1 MIHMI
6 YLPRDF
12 SRICMDFPGFHLFII
27 YFFGLLYR
35 FYNALA
41 ICIDVDARSGVIV
54 GVLCLKLPKAGLGK
68 WLWSCTNHGKLL
80 PFLIEILPI
89 SSNWAAG
96 TTSNNLVEKLRSK
109 LVQVLAFP
117 VSQPPQVS
125 TEYFSEQEPGVGID
139 VPVLGIRVTSP
150 KQISVGDDLPNS
162 WVM

>member
-1 MIHMI
+1 MIH
-6 YLPRDF
+6 LPRDF

-27 YFFGLLYR
+27 YFFGLLYK

-41 ICIDVDARSGVIV
+41 ICIDVDAKSGVIV

-96 TTSNNLVEKLRSK
+96 TTSNNLVEKLRSNRPSLSK
-109 LVQVLAFP
+109 FSHSQFHSHHRSQRNIFRNRNQGLGLMSLFWGF
-117 VSQPPQVS
+117 VSHHQNKYLLEMISPI
-125 TEYFSEQEPGVGID
+125 VG
-139 VPVLGIRVTSP
+139 
-150 KQISVGDDLPNS
+150 
-162 WVM
+162 